1 MTLLSHVNRS
11 IGAGRIELHFE
22 DGRFETRLPFDD
34 VLSGEERVSRVP
46 QLDLGHA
53 RWWYEEAEREGA
65 VHSDWPAG
73 VEAVAS

>member
-34 VLSGEERVSRVP
+34 ALTGETLVSRVP
-46 QLDLGHA
+46 QDAESA
-53 RWWYEEAEREGA
+53 RRWYELAEETGA
-65 VHSDWPAG
+65 VHAEFPFED
-73 VEAVAS
+73 AVAP